1 MMSDDLLE
9 RLDHLAEHIGD
20 DDYHIPL
27 GSKSAVLLAIKE
39 IERLRK
45 GPSGWEQD
53 HQGRILESLGIAEE
67 FPFGCDAIEYVGK
80 ALIASRKEVER
91 LRAELIDT
99 YLEAFYEIAHDEG
112 DGWYST
118 NARQTCV
125 WHGDRLVE
133 LGVFEE
139 DQSRGVGRVRYYRP
153 KAAIAAERNK

>member
-1 MMSDDLLE
+1 MTKDLCN
-9 RLDHLAEHIGD
+9 
-20 DDYHIPL
+20 
-27 GSKSAVLLAIKE
+27 VNTV
-39 IERLRK
+39 
-45 GPSGWEQD
+45 GWSQEDTQD
-53 HQGRILESLGIAEE
+53 HVYACHEE
-67 FPFGCDAIEYVGK
+67 I
-80 ALIASRKEVER
+80 RR

-153 KAAIAAERNK
+153 KAAIAAERGKL

>member
-1 MMSDDLLE
+1 MTTDEALAVVH
-9 RLDHLAEHIGD
+9 RNDHRELHVVGAGISRVLA
-20 DDYHIPL
+20 
-27 GSKSAVLLAIKE
+27 A
-39 IERLRK
+39 
-45 GPSGWEQD
+45 
-53 HQGRILESLGIAEE
+53 
-67 FPFGCDAIEYVGK
+67 
-80 ALIASRKEVER
+80 EVER

-153 KAAIAAERNK
+153 KAAREGTVD